1 MRTKG
6 KYHVEERTVYAL
18 GDDGYNKMLISV
30 QPGGFSTYDSEE
42 TQRGNADFI
51 YTAFKVAAAL
61 DEAGYDGEKAI
72 RELPELVKAMD
83 AAMKSLS
90 TIAMYAGK
98 KDEHL
103 DTTSNVRGYANS
115 RYTVAN
121 AALDKIRGDK

>member
-6 KYHVEERTVYAL
+6 EYHVEERTVYAL

-72 RELPELVKAMD
+72 RELPELVET
-83 AAMKSLS
+83 L
-90 TIAMYAGK
+90 
-98 KDEHL
+98 
-103 DTTSNVRGYANS
+103 VRINKGCAKPVNDMELAV
-115 RYTVAN
+115 RDVTQ
-121 AALDKIRGDK
+121 AALDLIRGDKE

>member
-6 KYHVEERTVYAL
+6 EYHVEERTVYAL

-61 DEAGYDGEKAI
+61 DEMGFDGEKAI
-72 RELPELVKAMD
+72 RELPEIFEAMNYV
-83 AAMKSLS
+83 ANEPL
-90 TIAMYAGK
+90 
-98 KDEHL
+98 
-103 DTTSNVRGYANS
+103 TSNMEADYRECYNEIVKIAS
-115 RYTVAN
+115 

>member
-6 KYHVEERTVYAL
+6 EYHVEERTVYAL

-61 DEAGYDGEKAI
+61 DEAGYDGEAAI
-72 RELPELVKAMD
+72 REFPELVKALK
-83 AAMKSLS
+83 AAV
-90 TIAMYAGK
+90 T
-98 KDEHL
+98 D
-103 DTTSNVRGYANS
+103 TSNPVYKYGDALTFAN
-115 RYTVAN
+115 RIRKINDIMQVAF
-121 AALDKIRGDK
+121 DKIRGDK